1 MVLFL
6 ISLAATLVSSVMSAR
21 SQRTAAKQAGY
32 NADHDAKVEKMAAE
46 EAQQKRS
53 SEEREERKQS
63 RMRRAS
69 IEAGFAKS
77 GLMMTGTPTYVLEEQ
92 AKVDEMNTLEGN
104 RVADNTGFMR
114 SMERASIIRQQG
126 KFKSDTLKAGA
137 TTTLIQGLGSA
148 ATKTASYGKAGGF
161 GDNSLFSGE

>member
-6 ISLAATLVSSVMSAR
+6 ISLAATLASSVMSAR
-21 SQRTAAKQAGY
+21 SQRTAAKQADY
-32 NADHDAKVEKMAAE
+32 NADHDAKVEEMAAE

-104 RVADNTGFMR
+104 RVADTGFMR